1 MAGMSAEIEL
11 FDRLRK
17 VEQQIG
23 THEAVCA
30 ERYKGLLDSSADMR
44 SDISNVNKL
53 LIKMGLMVLAGMA
66 TILMTIVFFPKR

>member
-1 MAGMSAEIEL
+1 MSAEIEL

-17 VEQQIG
+17 VEQQVG

-30 ERYKGLLDSSADMR
+30 ERYKGLLDSHGHMR
-44 SDISNVNKL
+44 SDISNVNRL

>member
-1 MAGMSAEIEL
+1 MAGMSAEVEL

-44 SDISNVNKL
+44 SDISNVNRL